1 VQPGS
6 RERAGAHVPR
16 YVIWAYVVSLFHN
29 SQMIGPHKFRLL
41 IVFLLLAGS
50 FAQGQPRRKVI
61 IDQDGSGPGGS
72 NMQTL
77 LLLIQS
83 PEVEVLGITVV
94 SGNQWRDEEV
104 AHTLRLLEIIGRT
117 DIPVIPGAVFPLVRR
132 RDETQLWQQRYGKV
146 AFAGAWDERWWHDP
160 SVIPPPPEGQPSIR
174 PAAEDAAHFLI
185 RKVREFP
192 HQVTIYEGGPMTNLA
207 LAASIDP
214 QFAEMAQGLVFM
226 GGSLSPQTDDPEWVT
241 NPRHEFNFWFDPEA
255 ANIVLR
261 APWPKI
267 VCTPVDISI
276 KTRLTPAMIKQIE
289 AAGTA
294 LARYIAR
301 FYQTGQG
308 GEYMWDELAAAAWID
323 PTLITKR
330 ETRYMSVD
338 LDRGAGYGNTLTWAK
353 NDKLR
358 VGTTPVEIQLDLDN
372 EKFDSMFVG
381 LMTGASP
388 GH

>member
-1 VQPGS
+1 
-6 RERAGAHVPR
+6 
-16 YVIWAYVVSLFHN
+16 
-29 SQMIGPHKFRLL
+29 
-41 IVFLLLAGS
+41 
-50 FAQGQPRRKVI
+50 
-61 IDQDGSGPGGS
+61 
-72 NMQTL
+72 
-77 LLLIQS
+77 
-83 PEVEVLGITVV
+83 
-94 SGNQWRDEEV
+94 
-104 AHTLRLLEIIGRT
+104 
-117 DIPVIPGAVFPLVRR
+117 
-132 RDETQLWQQRYGKV
+132 
-146 AFAGAWDERWWHDP
+146 
-160 SVIPPPPEGQPSIR
+160 
-174 PAAEDAAHFLI
+174 
-185 RKVREFP
+185 
-192 HQVTIYEGGPMTNLA
+192 MTNLA